1 MSNDYPA
8 GQSPYQ
14 AGGNPPPGAETGAQG
29 AMPDFYTPASGP
41 QPTGGVPDADTD
53 TTSYAH
59 PQSPYGTTASPAPY
73 AQQQPYGVPDQGS
86 SFYGGQAQTQPYGGP
101 GQAQQAY
108 GETSWA
114 PGYGQQPYGTAPSAP
129 GYGQQPYG
137 AAPSA
142 PGYGQQPY
150 GTAPSAPDYGQH
162 SYGAPGYGQQPYAQQ
177 PYGMAPVAGYGRP
190 PYGPAATNQRPGYA
204 TAASVMGIISGIG
217 GILASVR
224 SLLGTLGL
232 YALASSVRV
241 PNVGMLVFILVI
253 LAVTGL
259 AISIVMLVGGLQLLN
274 KAKSKLLFT
283 ACAIQVGLA
292 LLNFGSN
299 FYLADYLHD
308 SAAISV
314 STIIFLTVSG
324 IVYLG
329 VIMYF
334 IKTPQVKNWVAS
346 RN

>member
-1 MSNDYPA
+1 M
-8 GQSPYQ
+8 
-14 AGGNPPPGAETGAQG
+14 
-29 AMPDFYTPASGP
+29 GP
-41 QPTGGVPDADTD
+41 LCNGPSWHAL
-53 TTSYAH
+53 
-59 PQSPYGTTASPAPY
+59 GTH
-73 AQQQPYGVPDQGS
+73 
-86 SFYGGQAQTQPYGGP
+86 GP
-101 GQAQQAY
+101 
-108 GETSWA
+108 
-114 PGYGQQPYGTAPSAP
+114 
-129 GYGQQPYG
+129 
-137 AAPSA
+137 
-142 PGYGQQPY
+142 
-150 GTAPSAPDYGQH
+150 
-162 SYGAPGYGQQPYAQQ
+162 
-177 PYGMAPVAGYGRP
+177 VI
-190 PYGPAATNQRPGYA
+190 
-204 TAASVMGIISGIG
+204 MGIISGIG

-224 SLLGTLGL
+224 SLLGALGL